1 MKVSAEAR
9 KSIWIEL
16 LIIGSVLIMV
26 LFPFQGDAYRR
37 YATDTQSYQ
46 RGVVLQVV
54 SEELSESP
62 QKTGQMLGLQELTV
76 QLPGGEVVSIHNY
89 LTDIHNILLKEG
101 DSAIVCVDAPQNA
114 APYYTVY
121 QYDRTVGV
129 VALAVMFFGLML
141 LIGGRKGLDALL
153 ALVFSGAFL
162 ICVVLPMLYN
172 GFSPIVIGFVTV
184 LLLTLVT
191 LLLLHGV
198 SKECMLG
205 IGVTLLGELAACIL
219 FGIYSGALHLTG
231 LQLSEAED
239 LLLITQ
245 NTGLK
250 IQSVLYTGMMLAS
263 LGAVMDVA
271 VSVLAALQEV
281 ADAMSNPAPKALF
294 HSGMRIGRNMLG
306 TMSNT
311 LIFAFAGGA
320 LTTMLVFFSYGVQF
334 HQIFHSDYIALEL
347 AQGLCSTAAVILTV
361 PAASFVGAIA
371 FSRKKNI
378 LTGGKHIRNTA
389 ESKKIGQFR

>member
-1 MKVSAEAR
+1 MKASAEVR
-9 KSIWIEL
+9 RSIWIEL
-16 LIIGSVLIMV
+16 LVIGSIITMIV
-26 LFPFQGDAYRR
+26 FPFRGDGYRR
-37 YATDTQSYQ
+37 FATDTLRYQ
-46 RGVVLQVV
+46 KGTVVEVV

-62 QKTGQMLGLQELTV
+62 QKTGNLLGLQELTV
-76 QLPGGEVVSIHNY
+76 RLSGGEEISVHNY
-89 LTDIHNILLKEG
+89 LTDTHNILLNEG
-101 DSAIVCVDAPQNA
+101 DSAIICVDAPKNA

-121 QYDRTVGV
+121 QYDRTAGLVG
-129 VALAVMFFGLML
+129 LAAMFFGLML
-141 LIGGRKGLDALL
+141 LTGGRKGFDALL
-153 ALVFSGAFL
+153 ALVFSGTFL
-162 ICVVLPMLYN
+162 VCVVLPLLYN
-172 GFSPIVIGFVTV
+172 GVSPILIGFITV

-198 SKECMLG
+198 TKECLLG
-205 IGVTLLGELAACIL
+205 IGVTLLGELAACTL
-219 FGIYSGALHLTG
+219 FGVFSGALHLTG
-231 LQLSEAED
+231 LQLGEAED

-250 IQSVLYTGMMLAS
+250 IKSVLFAGMMLAS

-281 ADAMSNPAPKALF
+281 ADAMPDPEPKALF
-294 HSGMRIGRNMLG
+294 DSGMRSGKNMLG

-334 HQIFHSDYIALEL
+334 HQIFHSDYLALEL

-361 PAASFVGAIA
+361 PAASFVGAFT
-371 FSRKKNI
+371 FSHKKNVSTARK
-378 LTGGKHIRNTA
+378 LTFGK
-389 ESKKIGQFR
+389 SKKTDRFR

>member
-1 MKVSAEAR
+1 MKASAEIR
-9 KSIWIEL
+9 RSIWIEL
-16 LIIGSVLIMV
+16 LVIGSIIAMI
-26 LFPFQGDAYRR
+26 LFPLRGDSYRR
-37 YATDTQSYQ
+37 FATDTLRYQ
-46 RGVVLQVV
+46 KGTVVEVI

-62 QKTGQMLGLQELTV
+62 QKTGNLLGLQELTV
-76 QLPGGEVVSIHNY
+76 RLSGGEVVPIHNY
-89 LTDIHNILLKEG
+89 LTDTHNIRLNEG
-101 DSAIVCVDAPQNA
+101 DSAIICVDAPKNA

-121 QYDRTVGV
+121 QYDRTVGLV
-129 VALAVMFFGLML
+129 VLIAMFCGLML
-141 LIGGRKGLDALL
+141 LTGGRKGFDALL
-153 ALVFSGAFL
+153 ALAFSGAFL
-162 ICVVLPMLYN
+162 ICIVLPLLYN
-172 GFSPIVIGFVTV
+172 GVSPILIGFFTV

-198 SKECMLG
+198 TKECLLG
-205 IGVTLLGELAACIL
+205 IGVTLLGELASCIL
-219 FGIYSGALHLTG
+219 FGIFSGALHLSG
-231 LQLSEAED
+231 LQLGEAEE

-250 IQSVLYTGMMLAS
+250 IKSVLFTGMMLAS

-281 ADAMSNPAPKALF
+281 ADAMPEPEPRALF
-294 HSGMRIGRNMLG
+294 GSGMRIGKNMLG

-334 HQIFHSDYIALEL
+334 HQIFHSDYLTLEL

-361 PAASFVGAIA
+361 PAASLVGAFA
-371 FSRKKNI
+371 FSKQK
-378 LTGGKHIRNTA
+378 
-389 ESKKIGQFR
+389 

>member
-1 MKVSAEAR
+1 MKASAEVR
-9 KSIWIEL
+9 RSVWIEL
-16 LIIGSVLIMV
+16 LVIGSIIAMI
-26 LFPFQGDAYRR
+26 LFPFRGDSYRR
-37 YATDTQSYQ
+37 YATDTLRYQ
-46 RGVVLQVV
+46 KGTVVEVV

-62 QKTGQMLGLQELTV
+62 QKTGNLLGLQELTV
-76 QLPGGEVVSIHNY
+76 RLSGGEVVSIHNY
-89 LTDIHNILLKEG
+89 LTDTHNILLSEG
-101 DSAIVCVDAPQNA
+101 DSAIICVDAPKNA

-121 QYDRTVGV
+121 QYDRTAGLV
-129 VALAVMFFGLML
+129 VLAVMFFGLML
-141 LIGGRKGLDALL
+141 LIGGRKGFDTLL
-153 ALVFSGAFL
+153 ALVFSGTFL
-162 ICVVLPMLYN
+162 VCVVLPLLYN
-172 GFSPIVIGFVTV
+172 GVSPILIGFITV

-198 SKECMLG
+198 TKECLLG

-219 FGIYSGALHLTG
+219 FGIFSGALHLTG
-231 LQLSEAED
+231 LQLGEAED

-250 IQSVLYTGMMLAS
+250 IKSVLFTGMMLAS

-281 ADAMSNPAPKALF
+281 ADAMPDPEPKALF
-294 HSGMRIGRNMLG
+294 GSGMRIGKNMLG

-334 HQIFHSDYIALEL
+334 HQIFHSDYLALEL

-361 PAASFVGAIA
+361 PAASFVGAFA
-371 FSRKKNI
+371 FSDQKNAFTVRDPAFGKNKK
-378 LTGGKHIRNTA
+378 TGR
-389 ESKKIGQFR
+389 FR

>member
-1 MKVSAEAR
+1 MKASAEVR
-9 KSIWIEL
+9 RSLWIEL
-16 LIIGSVLIMV
+16 LVIGSIIVMI
-26 LFPFQGDAYRR
+26 LFPFRGDSYRR
-37 YATDTQSYQ
+37 YATDTLRYQ
-46 RGVVLQVV
+46 KGTVVEVI

-76 QLPGGEVVSIHNY
+76 RLSRGEVVSIHNY
-89 LTDIHNILLKEG
+89 LTDTHNILLNEG
-101 DSAIVCVDAPQNA
+101 DSAIICVDAPKNA

-121 QYDRTVGV
+121 QYDRTVGL
-129 VALAVMFFGLML
+129 VALTAMFFGLML
-141 LIGGRKGLDALL
+141 LIGGRKGFDALL
-153 ALVFSGAFL
+153 ALVFSGVFL
-162 ICVVLPMLYN
+162 ICVVLPLLYN
-172 GFSPIVIGFVTV
+172 GFSPILIGFITV

-198 SKECMLG
+198 TKECLLG
-205 IGVTLLGELAACIL
+205 IGVTLLGELAACAL
-219 FGIYSGALHLTG
+219 FGIFSGVLHLTG
-231 LQLSEAED
+231 LQLGEAEE

-250 IQSVLYTGMMLAS
+250 IKSVLFTGMMLAS

-281 ADAMSNPAPKALF
+281 ADAMPHPEPKALF
-294 HSGMRIGRNMLG
+294 GSGMRIGKNMLG

-334 HQIFHSDYIALEL
+334 HQIFHSDYLTLEL

-361 PAASFVGAIA
+361 PAASFVGAFA
-371 FSRKKNI
+371 FSNKKNAF
-378 LTGGKHIRNTA
+378 TVRNSAFGKN
-389 ESKKIGQFR
+389 KKIDRVH

>member
-9 KSIWIEL
+9 KKLWIEL
-16 LIIGSVLIMV
+16 LVLGAIIFVLS
-26 LFPFQGDAYRR
+26 FPLRGDAYRR
-37 YATDTQSYQ
+37 FATDTLHYQ
-46 RGVVLQVV
+46 KGTVIEVV
-54 SEELSESP
+54 SEKLSESP

-76 QLPGGEVVSIHNY
+76 RLSGGEVVSIHNY
-89 LTDIHNILLKEG
+89 LTDTHNILLNAG
-101 DSAIVCVDAPQNA
+101 DSAIICVDAPENA

-121 QYDRTVGV
+121 QYDRTVGFI
-129 VALAVMFFGLML
+129 ALTAMFFGLML
-141 LIGGRKGLDALL
+141 LIGGRKGFDALL

-162 ICVVLPMLYN
+162 ICVVLPLLYN
-172 GFSPIVIGFVTV
+172 GFSPILIGFITV

-219 FGIYSGALHLTG
+219 FGIFSGALHLTG
-231 LQLSEAED
+231 LQLGEAEE

-250 IQSVLYTGMMLAS
+250 VRSVLFTGMMLAS

-271 VSVLAALQEV
+271 VSVLSALQEV
-281 ADAMSNPAPKALF
+281 AEAMSDPRPRALF
-294 HSGMRIGRNMLG
+294 DSGMRIGRNMLG

-334 HQIFHSDYIALEL
+334 HQIFHSDYLTLEL

-361 PAASFVGAIA
+361 PAASAVGAFT
-371 FSRKKNI
+371 FSHEKGEVR
-378 LTGGKHIRNTA
+378 R
-389 ESKKIGQFR
+389 